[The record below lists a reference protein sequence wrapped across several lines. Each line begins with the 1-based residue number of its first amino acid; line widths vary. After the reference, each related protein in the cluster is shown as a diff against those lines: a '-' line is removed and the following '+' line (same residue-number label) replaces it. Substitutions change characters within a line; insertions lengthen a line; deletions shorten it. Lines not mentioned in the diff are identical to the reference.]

1 MYGFHEVDAGTL
13 RQWLDQGE
21 SVRLVD
27 VRTPAEMSRGV
38 IDGAEMVPLHLV
50 PVRLDDLM
58 QGGATRLVFY
68 CQTGARSA
76 QACAFV
82 AQRHG
87 GEVYNLRAGV
97 MGWVSAGHRLSSPE
111 AVPDR

>member
-13 RQWLDQGE
+13 RQWMERGE
-21 SVRLVD
+21 SVCLVD

-38 IDGAEMVPLHLV
+38 IEGAQLVPLHLI
-50 PVRLDDLM
+50 PVKMDDLV
-58 QGGATRLVFY
+58 QGEVPRLVFY
-68 CQTGARSA
+68 CQSGARSA

-87 GEVYNLRAGV
+87 GEVYNLRAGI
-97 MGWVSAGHRLSSPE
+97 MGWVSAGNRLSSPE
-111 AVPDR
+111 AISG